1 MESKIEV
8 IKQTFLAG
16 ESMNVNNFVKFF
28 TSDCRYKFGNFPET
42 YGPQGIIDSSD
53 EFLKRVNGVKHNIID
68 YAENGDSVYVEMTVE
83 YTMKNGTKHT
93 LPCCDSIVVDGDKVK
108 EMKIYMDSS
117 ILFADGEESNAD
129 SSTSKSETGGV
140 DLPARIG
147 AMYAAL
153 HKEDWETFKT
163 FFTDSVLY
171 KIGAND
177 PVVGPNNIAGM
188 LSEIYKTL
196 KLTSHNQRGFWVVD
210 GNTVI
215 LEMDA
220 NYVNKKQEKFVQ
232 VPCTDIY
239 RFEGDKIFE
248 WRVYPDA
255 SRTGLQLS

>member
-28 TSDCRYKFGNFPET
+28 TSDCRYKFSNFPEAR
-42 YGPQGIIDSSD
+42 GPQEIVDSSG
-53 EFLKRVNGVKHNIID
+53 EFLKRVESVKHNIID
-68 YAENGDSVYVEMTVE
+68 YVENGDSIVIEMTVD
-83 YTMKNGTKHT
+83 YTMKNGKKYT
-93 LPCCDSIVVDGDKVK
+93 LPCCDSIVVDGDKIK

-117 ILFADGEESNAD
+117 ILFADEKSGNAD
-129 SSTSKSETGGV
+129 SSTSDSETVGV
-140 DLPARIG
+140 DLPTRIG

-163 FFTDSVLY
+163 FFTESVLY

>member
-28 TSDCRYKFGNFPET
+28 TEDCRYKFGNFPET
-42 YGPQGIIDSSD
+42 RGPQGIIDTSG
-53 EFLKRVNGVKHNIID
+53 EFLKRVKGVKHNIID
-68 YAENGDSVYVEMTVE
+68 YVEKEDTVFVEMTVD
-83 YTMKNGTKHT
+83 YTMMNGIVHS
-93 LPCCDSIVVDGDKVK
+93 LPCCDSIVVEGDRVK

-117 ILFADGEESNAD
+117 ILFADPAPEANQ
-129 SSTSKSETGGV
+129 SSSDNEATGGV
-140 DLPARIG
+140 DLPARIA

-177 PVVGPNNIAGM
+177 PVIGPNNIAGM
-188 LSEIYKTL
+188 LTEIYKTL

-220 NYVNKKQEKFVQ
+220 NYVNKKLEQFVQ

>member
-1 MESKIEV
+1 MEK
-8 IKQTFLAG
+8 
-16 ESMNVNNFVKFF
+16 
-28 TSDCRYKFGNFPET
+28 Y
-42 YGPQGIIDSSD
+42 
-53 EFLKRVNGVKHNIID
+53 
-68 YAENGDSVYVEMTVE
+68 
-83 YTMKNGTKHT
+83 T
-93 LPCCDSIVVDGDKVK
+93 LPCCDSIVVDGDKIK

-117 ILFADGEESNAD
+117 ILFADEKSENAD
-129 SSTSKSETGGV
+129 SSTSDSETVGV
-140 DLPARIG
+140 DLPTRIG

>member
-1 MESKIEV
+1 MSSKIEV

-28 TSDCRYKFGNFPET
+28 TDDCRYKFGNFPEAH
-42 YGPQGIIDSSD
+42 GPQGIVNTSG
-53 EFLKRVNGVKHNIID
+53 EFLKRVKAVKHNIL
-68 YAENGDSVYVEMTVE
+68 EFSETEETVFVEMTVD
-83 YTMKNGTKHT
+83 YTMMDGTVIS
-93 LPCCDSIVVDGDKVK
+93 LPVCDSIVIENDKVK
-108 EMKIYMDSS
+108 EMKIFMDASP
-117 ILFADGEESNAD
+117 LFADPEP
-129 SSTSKSETGGV
+129 SSEASPSGDAV
-140 DLPARIG
+140 DLAARIG

-177 PVVGPNNIAGM
+177 PVIGPNSIAGM

-196 KLTSHNQRGFWVVD
+196 KLTSHNQRGFWIVD